1 MCIEKQCCRLPS
13 CGASL
18 GWTERRSE
26 PDMMMW
32 AQPTNQSIDQSIDR
46 PIHRPIDLPPPQI
59 DRRKT
64 QTRRPLA
71 GARVCGGFH
80 SHDACL
86 PAAYIPAHIARRPR
100 PAPPS
105 HNPNTHPTPT
115 PHRQEAAG
123 WRGARRSRST
133 CGSCA
138 SSSAPPRS
146 PAPPRGAYPLSLS
159 LCMYVHTVG
168 SAPSLVWEVRCI
180 MHKHAATRLR
190 VLCVCERQG
199 PALYL

>member
-13 CGASL
+13 CGAAL

-26 PDMMMW
+26 PDEMMW
-32 AQPTNQSIDQSIDR
+32 AQPTKQSIDQSIDR

-59 DRRKT
+59 DRHKT

-86 PAAYIPAHIARRPR
+86 PAAYMPAHIARRPR

-105 HNPNTHPTPT
+105 HNPNIPHPHPTPIGGG
-115 PHRQEAAG
+115 RMA
-123 WRGARRSRST
+123 WRATLSKHVRELRFLISAT
-133 CGSCA
+133 EE
-138 SSSAPPRS
+138 SSAAARCVP
-146 PAPPRGAYPLSLS
+146 PLSLAV
-159 LCMYVHTVG
+159 YVCTYCRVG
-168 SAPSLVWEVRCI
+168 PLP
-180 MHKHAATRLR
+180 R
-190 VLCVCERQG
+190 VGGAVYY
-199 PALYL
+199 A